1 MYVRM
6 KVGAY
11 AGEIREVKYQIG
23 VDLVRDGKAAQVSFD
38 PENPSPPPAVEIAIT
53 PDVAEMSKQA
63 QAPAEKKPALK
74 KGKK

>member
-11 AGEIREVKYQIG
+11 AGEIREVKYHVG
-23 VDLVRDGKAAQVSFD
+23 VDLVRDGKAEKVSFD

-53 PDVAEMSKQA
+53 PDVAEMAKQV
-63 QAPAEKKPALK
+63 PAEKKPAPK